1 VLPDAEAEVIR
12 AVFLALAKKYHP
24 DSSGNAE
31 SGGKFKEIN
40 AAYEILNNPE
50 KRKEYDATR
59 PEQSNTTGQY
69 EPDID
74 DEDLFVADRQ
84 KGMEAFNAGDYA
96 TALRELRPLAE
107 QGYVDAQVNLGFMYD
122 KGEGV
127 AQDDAQAAA
136 WFRKAADQ
144 GDAKAQFN
152 LGNKYRRGEGVA
164 QDYSQAM
171 AWYRKAA
178 DQGDADALFNL
189 GFMYAKGQGV
199 TRDYLQGHE
208 WIFKAAAQGHAE
220 AQSMVPT
227 LGLKVSNELIQNFNK
242 LHKKSK
248 LKEFIKRYLN
258 KD

>member
-96 TALRELRPLAE
+96 TALREFRPLAE
-107 QGYVDAQVNLGFMYD
+107 QGHAEAQHVLAEMYAGGDGVAQDSVQMVEWYRKAAEQGVAWAQNNIGNMYD
-122 KGEGV
+122 KGQGV
-127 AQDDAQAAA
+127 AQDDAQAAE
-136 WFRKAADQ
+136 WFLKMM
-144 GDAKAQFN
+144 
-152 LGNKYRRGEGVA
+152 LP
-164 QDYSQAM
+164 
-171 AWYRKAA
+171 
-178 DQGDADALFNL
+178 
-189 GFMYAKGQGV
+189 
-199 TRDYLQGHE
+199 
-208 WIFKAAAQGHAE
+208 IF
-220 AQSMVPT
+220 
-227 LGLKVSNELIQNFNK
+227 
-242 LHKKSK
+242 
-248 LKEFIKRYLN
+248 
-258 KD
+258 